1 MLAGIADGWLAVW
14 QPYVAPAAVVAF
26 TLTFFLARVSL
37 AAALVTALATMYVA
51 PALLYLAFGIS
62 DYHFTL
68 VWLALF
74 AGPLIARTRFDRWHI
89 PGWYGVLFAA
99 WALIIALSW
108 PIVAG
113 REIDFSIAAART
125 LDSPT
130 AMFQGPPP
138 MAAAWVVITALA
150 QMLGILWLDL
160 LWAEFAGEK
169 LTRFVQVIVVPIVL
183 SAVAGG
189 LATIYQGTI
198 DLDWMNTPFWSNL
211 GRAGGLM
218 LDANTAGI
226 TGGLWAP
233 AAALLI
239 WYRQFPMWAGVAA
252 YVVLAGATWESGS
265 RTALVALS
273 IGSIGIVVGALQ
285 RRGWWQP
292 RMGSIVLLVGAA
304 ALVLAM
310 FIAPRG
316 GNSPSP
322 LQRVFDR
329 LPRPEAEDLSRFANE
344 MWARFGYGT
353 AAARIAEDHPF
364 TGVGIGAF
372 YVVFNDYLHRETG
385 KALPPDNAQNW
396 WRHQIA
402 ELGFVGAM
410 PSIAIS
416 ALLIALIWNGGAY
429 AEPFG
434 STTVL
439 RLMLTGVGLA
449 SVLGVPTQHPAT
461 WISFVTLL
469 FWLLALYQRADG
481 KLPVIAE
488 GWWTAAL
495 AIAIVAAAGQG
506 VIARGNLRAPER
518 ALWTGAPFRYGFAPP
533 EGISQ
538 YGDLRWMG
546 RHAVQVLPVER
557 RWLQLALWPPSSD
570 LAAGPQLDVRMN
582 GRHIIR
588 GEAITAAPVV
598 YYIQT
603 PESSEWV
610 MFELDVSEEIDNDRA
625 LAVAMDWFHAPPPG
639 TPAERIIR

>member
-1 MLAGIADGWLAVW
+1 VLAGIADGWLAVW
-14 QPYVAPAAVVAF
+14 QPYVAPAAVIAF
-26 TLTFFLARVSL
+26 ALTFRLARVSL
-37 AAALVTALATMYVA
+37 AAGLVAALVTMYVA
-51 PALLYLAFGIS
+51 PALLFLALGIS
-62 DYHFTL
+62 DYQFTL

-74 AGPLIARTRFDRWHI
+74 AGPVIARARLDRWHI

-99 WALIIALSW
+99 WALLIALSW

-125 LDSPT
+125 LDSTT
-130 AMFQGPPP
+130 ATFQGAPP
-138 MAAAWVVITALA
+138 MAAAWIAITALA

-160 LWAEFAGEK
+160 LWAEFAGES
-169 LTRFVQVIVVPIVL
+169 LTRFVRVVAIPIVV

-198 DLDWMNTPFWSNL
+198 DLNWMNTEFWARL

-226 TGGLWAP
+226 TGALWAP
-233 AAALLI
+233 VAALLI
-239 WYRQFPMWAGVAA
+239 WHRQLPVWAGVVIYA
-252 YVVLAGATWESGS
+252 VLAGATWESGS
-265 RTALVALS
+265 RTALVAL
-273 IGSIGIVVGALQ
+273 GVGTLGILVGALQ

-292 RMGSIVLLVGAA
+292 RMGPIVLLVGGA
-304 ALVLAM
+304 ALLLAM

-316 GNSPSP
+316 GQSPSP

-329 LPRPEAEDLSRFANE
+329 LPRPEAEDMSRFADE
-344 MWARFGYGT
+344 MWTRFGYGT
-353 AAARIAEDHPF
+353 AAASIARDHPL

-372 YVVFNDYLHRETG
+372 HVVFNDYLHRETG
-385 KALPPDNAQNW
+385 ETLPPDNAQNW

-402 ELGFVGAM
+402 ELGVAGAV

-416 ALLIALIWNGGAY
+416 ALLIALIWNGGTY

-449 SVLGVPTQHPAT
+449 SLLGVPTQHPAT

-469 FWLLALYQRADG
+469 FWLLALYLRTDA
-481 KLPVIAE
+481 KPNVVAP

-495 AIAIVAAAGQG
+495 VLALAVAVGQAIS
-506 VIARGNLRAPER
+506 ARGNLRVPER
-518 ALWTGAPFRYGFAPP
+518 ALWTGAAFRYGFAPP

-557 RWLQLALWPPSSD
+557 RWLQLALWPPSSK
-570 LAAGPQLDVRMN
+570 LSAGPSLDVWVN

-588 GEAITAAPVV
+588 DAPITAAPVI

-603 PESSEWV
+603 PESREWV
-610 MFELDVSEEIDNDRA
+610 MVELDVSEAIDDDRA
-625 LAVAMDWFHAPPPG
+625 LAIAMDWFHAPPAG
-639 TPAERIIR
+639 TPAERTIR